1 MAALIRYNN
10 PFREMEE
17 MQDRLSRVFNEAW
30 SSSTQGSLNIP
41 TADVYLDEDEKN
53 LIVEAQLPGYS
64 EDDVDI
70 SIDNGALSIR
80 AERSEKST
88 DKNKGRKYIVQESSS
103 SLYRRVGL
111 PKNVDADDI
120 KAHFED
126 GVLKITAPL
135 KDLPQPKKVAI
146 EKAGNNK

>member
-1 MAALIRYNN
+1 MAALIRHDN
-10 PFREMEE
+10 PFREIEE
-17 MQDRLSRVFNEAW
+17 MQDRLSKVFNEAW

-41 TADVYLDEDEKN
+41 AADVYLGEDEKN
-53 LIVEAQLPGYS
+53 LIVETQLPGYS

-80 AERSEKST
+80 AEHSEKST
-88 DKNKGRKYIVQESSS
+88 DKKKGRKYIVQESSS

-111 PKNVDADDI
+111 PKNVDADKI
-120 KAHFED
+120 KANFED
-126 GVLKITAPL
+126 GILKITAPM

-146 EKAGNNK
+146 ERTSKNK